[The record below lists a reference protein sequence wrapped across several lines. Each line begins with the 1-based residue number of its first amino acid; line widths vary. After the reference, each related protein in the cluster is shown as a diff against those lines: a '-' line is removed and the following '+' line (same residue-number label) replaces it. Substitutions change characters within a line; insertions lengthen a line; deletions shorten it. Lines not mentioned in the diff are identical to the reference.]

1 MYYSLTHVT
10 FLFFSWFFLFLYVCR
25 GPPKKK
31 QKKQAASCST
41 ENSIIPVAPS
51 RMVFPHNEAVDKAT
65 HKKGKRK
72 SSTTSIAKKSNRPST
87 TTSTTV
93 STSSRYLLVKFF
105 NIILSYI
112 TCHTLL
118 IMTYKTN
125 IQIWT
130 WFQWPYGYPS
140 IDFYN
145 LRTSSHRAIGDHAA
159 SVYTKEED
167 DD

>member
-1 MYYSLTHVT
+1 MLTVYDSKHYSHLANCLLFT
-10 FLFFSWFFLFLYVCR
+10 FLNLCR

-51 RMVFPHNEAVDKAT
+51 QMVFPHNEAVDKAT

-72 SSTTSIAKKSNRPST
+72 SSCTSITKKSKRPTT

-93 STSSRYLLVKFF
+93 STSSRYLLVNFL

-125 IQIWT
+125 IQIWP
-130 WFQWPYGYPS
+130 WFQ
-140 IDFYN
+140 
-145 LRTSSHRAIGDHAA
+145 
-159 SVYTKEED
+159 
-167 DD
+167 

>member
-1 MYYSLTHVT
+1 MIALHRDREQQYSLRILAQACHVPFFPDFFI
-10 FLFFSWFFLFLYVCR
+10 FLNVCR

-41 ENSIIPVAPS
+41 ENNIIPVAPS
-51 RMVFPHNEAVDKAT
+51 QMVFPHNEAVDKAT

-72 SSTTSIAKKSNRPST
+72 SSSTSIDKKSKGPT
-87 TTSTTV
+87 ATTSTTV

-125 IQIWT
+125 IQIWP
-130 WFQWPYGYPS
+130 WFQ
-140 IDFYN
+140 
-145 LRTSSHRAIGDHAA
+145 
-159 SVYTKEED
+159 
-167 DD
+167 